1 MTQKAPD
8 SPSSPPRARSGGRAA
23 RAESSRSGDAA
34 DAFGAVPAF
43 SAAGVTAGVADGE
56 GDTHGPLSS
65 LLARVRRA
73 TQPIRDFAAVPR
85 ALQGGVNLP
94 YFIEG
99 LVYFGILTVMTKFLS
114 ENVGLGDIF
123 AGRLVAA
130 FTGGITGAMFLLG
143 ELSDRWGV
151 RRSLL
156 FALLFMLAGRT
167 LISLGETLHLAPG
180 AFGPLCNMTIAG
192 VALVVIGYGAY
203 QPAAYAAVKEY
214 TSEKTAAMGYAMLY
228 AVQNFGSF
236 GSGLLSPIVR
246 ERSQAA
252 LPPNGITGVFWV
264 YVGFTALGLVLTYVL
279 LPRKRDAESVSAAVA
294 KSLGAVRKTV
304 GASASGERSQDGPAA
319 ASAASPKVL
328 SRAWL
333 REHPLSDAKFSFF
346 IFILIPVQ
354 TLFAHNWLT
363 LPLYIE
369 RAFGSVPQPS
379 YQWVSH
385 RFEFFA
391 NLNPLLIFVLTPLVA
406 ALTARVSVYRMMI
419 VGTAV
424 MALPTFLLAL
434 GPSPALLILFTLLMS
449 IGEALWQPRFLQYV
463 AEIAPPGK
471 TGMYM
476 GVAQFPWF
484 LTKLLTGTY
493 SGWFLV
499 RYCPAPGPGGV
510 PAPMNTE
517 FMWFV
522 YALIACIS
530 PVGLLLA
537 SGWVG
542 KSISARVGAEK
553 PAA

>member
-8 SPSSPPRARSGGRAA
+8 SPSPPPRAHSGARAA
-23 RAESSRSGDAA
+23 RAESSRTGDAA

-43 SAAGVTAGVADGE
+43 SAAGVTAGVGGA
-56 GDTHGPLSS
+56 DTHGPLSS

-294 KSLGAVRKTV
+294 KSLGSVRKTV
-304 GASASGERSQDGPAA
+304 GASSSGERTSDGPA

-333 REHPLSDAKFSFF
+333 REHPLSDAKFGFF

-419 VGTAV
+419 IGTAV

-553 PAA
+553 TAA